1 MTSYNTNHLPKP
13 STSKYHHLGNQ
24 APAHESG
31 GDTNVQAI
39 ALTPTPLPA
48 VGKGTRG
55 TLAGV
60 AELRG

>member
-1 MTSYNTNHLPKP
+1 MISYNTNHLPKA
-13 STSKYHHLGNQ
+13 STSKSHHLGNQ
-24 APAHESG
+24 ALAHESG

-39 ALTPTPLPA
+39 AKAPTPLLP

-55 TLAGV
+55 TLASV